1 MGESNKAIFL
11 SYASQD
17 AEAAKRICET
27 LRQGGIEVWLDQSE
41 LRGGDAWDHQIRQ
54 QIRDC
59 ALFIPIISMNTASR
73 QEGYFRLEWDLADQR
88 THKIA
93 RNRPFI
99 IPVCLDAT
107 SNAGADVPESFQRVQ
122 WTRLPGGEAPA
133 AFVQRVSRL
142 LSPEERPALAE
153 AAPTGSAVGQ
163 APSPHQ
169 SPHQSRHESRRLRAV
184 ALLIALV
191 LLLVGGYVALDKL
204 LLSKHTAPPAAP
216 AAQSTVAAPSAVPE
230 KSIAV
235 LPFVDMSEKK
245 DQEYFSDGLS
255 EELIDLLAKTQGLE
269 VIARTSSFY
278 FKGKQVTI
286 GEIAKTLNV
295 ANVMEG
301 SVRKAGNT
309 IRVTAQLIR
318 ASDGVHIWS
327 ETYDRDLKDVFKVQ
341 DEIAQGVVQKLK
353 LTLLPVAGAVSVRT
367 VNAEAHGLYLQGRYF
382 KDRDTSADLAKA
394 NDCFKRALVLD
405 PTYAPAWA
413 GIATVATR
421 QVANGYITLAKALA
435 VTREAASK
443 ALELDP
449 KNGEAYGALGI
460 AHMMAHEW
468 AQADATLASARE
480 IDPTDSSVFMISGVL
495 ARGLGRDQDA
505 IALFRQA
512 LEHDPINLVA
522 RRYFARTLSFAG
534 RLAEAEAEIRQVLD
548 TNPAQPGAQYD
559 LGRILVAKGQIDAA
573 GAAFEAE
580 TDDGWK
586 RIGLP
591 LKFHALRRA
600 AEADAA
606 LASLLSKSDGAEFQL
621 AETYADFGDAAQAFK
636 WLDVAAERDLGIIW
650 LHNNPLFK
658 GLTSDPRYAV
668 LLRKLNMLE

>member
-1 MGESNKAIFL
+1 MGESNKAVFL
-11 SYASQD
+11 SYASED
-17 AEAAKRICET
+17 ADAAKRICET
-27 LRQGGIEVWLDQSE
+27 LRRVGIEVWLDQSE
-41 LRGGDAWDHQIRQ
+41 LRGGDAWDQQIRH

-59 ALFIPIISMNTASR
+59 ALFIPIISTNTASR
-73 QEGYFRLEWDLADQR
+73 PEGYFRLEWDLADQR
-88 THKIA
+88 THQIA

-107 SNAGADVPESFQRVQ
+107 PNAGADVPESFQRVQ
-122 WTRLPGGEAPA
+122 WTRLPGGEASE
-133 AFVQRVSRL
+133 AFVERISRL
-142 LSPEERPALAE
+142 LSPGEGTPRAHQAP
-153 AAPTGSAVGQ
+153 PTGSTAGQ
-163 APSPHQ
+163 PRAPHP
-169 SPHQSRHESRRLRAV
+169 PRRARLA
-184 ALLIALV
+184 ALFIVLIFA
-191 LLLVGGYVALDKL
+191 LVGGYVALDKL
-204 LLSKHTAPPAAP
+204 VLSKPAVPPATPIAP
-216 AAQSTVAAPSAVPE
+216 ATAASKAVPQ

-301 SVRKAGNT
+301 SVRKSGNT

-353 LTLLPVAGAVSVRT
+353 LTLLPVTNAVSART

-382 KDRDTSADLAKA
+382 KDRDTSEDLAKA
-394 NDCFKRALVLD
+394 NDCFKRALALD

-421 QVANGYITLAKALA
+421 QVANGYITMAKALD
-435 VTREAASK
+435 VTREATSK

-449 KNGEAYGALGI
+449 KNGEAYAALGI

-480 IDPTDSSVFMISGVL
+480 IDPTDSGVFMISGVL
-495 ARGLGRDQDA
+495 ARGLGRDEDA

-512 LEHDPINLVA
+512 LEHDPLNLLA

-548 TNPAQPGAQYD
+548 TNPAQPGAHYD
-559 LGRILVAKGQIDAA
+559 LGRILMAKGQIDAA
-573 GAAFEAE
+573 LAAFEAE
-580 TDDGWK
+580 PNASWK
-586 RIGLP
+586 GFGLP
-591 LKFHALRRA
+591 LSYHAQRRT
-600 AEADAA
+600 AEANAA
-606 LASLLSKSDGAEFQL
+606 FATLLSNSAGAEFQV
-621 AETYADFGDAAQAFK
+621 AEIYSDFGDADQAFK
-636 WLDVAAERDLGIIW
+636 WLGAAVERDLGIIW
-650 LHNNPLFK
+650 LHNDPLFK
-658 GLTSDPRYAV
+658 GLTHDPRYAMV
-668 LLRKLNMLE
+668 LRKLKMAE

>member
-1 MGESNKAIFL
+1 MGESNNAVFL

-17 AEAAKRICET
+17 AEAAKRICEA
-27 LRQGGIEVWLDQSE
+27 LRRGGVEVWLDQSE
-41 LRGGDAWDHQIRQ
+41 LRGGDAWDQRIRQ

-59 ALFIPIISMNTASR
+59 ALFIPIISINTASR
-73 QEGYFRLEWDLADQR
+73 HEGYFRLEWDLADQR

-107 SNAGADVPESFQRVQ
+107 LADGADVPDSFQRVQ

-133 AFVQRVSRL
+133 VFVERVSKL
-142 LSPEERPALAE
+142 LSPGEPSPLAEGAPTSSTAGQPPAL
-153 AAPTGSAVGQ
+153 SV
-163 APSPHQ
+163 
-169 SPHQSRHESRRLRAV
+169 SRRPKSV

-191 LLLVGGYVALDKL
+191 LLLVGGYVVLDTRV
-204 LLSKHTAPPAAP
+204 LSKHAAPTATPTAPATA
-216 AAQSTVAAPSAVPE
+216 AAPSAVPE

-235 LPFVDMSEKK
+235 LPFVDMSEKR

-286 GEIAKTLNV
+286 AEIAKTLNV

-341 DEIAQGVVQKLK
+341 DEIALGVVQKLR
-353 LTLLPVAGAVSVRT
+353 LTLLPAITAASART

-382 KDRDTSADLAKA
+382 KDRDTSEDLAKA
-394 NDCFKRALVLD
+394 NDCFKRALALD
-405 PTYAPAWA
+405 ATYAPAWA

-421 QVANGYITLAKALA
+421 QVANGYITLVNGLA
-435 VTREAASK
+435 VTRQATSK

-449 KNGEAYGALGI
+449 KNGEAYAALGI

-495 ARGLGRDQDA
+495 ARGLGRDNDA

-512 LEHDPINLVA
+512 LEHDPLNLLA

-548 TNPAQPGAQYD
+548 TNSAQPGAHYD
-559 LGRILVAKGQIDAA
+559 LGRILLAKGQIDAA
-573 GAAFEAE
+573 HAAFEAE
-580 TDDGWK
+580 PNASWK
-586 RIGLP
+586 GFGLP
-591 LKFHALRRA
+591 LSYRAQRRT
-600 AEADAA
+600 AEANAA
-606 LASLLSKSDGAEFQL
+606 FATLLSNSAGAEFQV
-621 AETYADFGDAAQAFK
+621 AETYADFGDADQAFK
-636 WLDVAAERDLGIIW
+636 WLGAAVEHDLGIIW
-650 LHNNPLFK
+650 LHNDPLFK
-658 GLTSDPRYAV
+658 GLTHDRRYAMV
-668 LLRKLNMLE
+668 LRNLKMAQ

>member
-1 MGESNKAIFL
+1 MGESNKAVFL

-17 AEAAKRICET
+17 AAAAMRLCEA
-27 LRQGGIEVWLDQSE
+27 LRRGGLEVWLDQSE
-41 LRGGDAWDHQIRQ
+41 LRGGDAWDQRIRQ
-54 QIRDC
+54 QIREC
-59 ALFIPIISMNTASR
+59 TLFVPIISINTASR
-73 QEGYFRLEWDLADQR
+73 PEGYFRLEWDLADQR

-107 SNAGADVPESFQRVQ
+107 PNAGADVPESFQRVH

-133 AFVQRVSRL
+133 TFVERISRL
-142 LSPEERPALAE
+142 LSPGE
-153 AAPTGSAVGQ
+153 
-163 APSPHQ
+163 PSPLANDVPVGATTHQ
-169 SPHQSRHESRRLRAV
+169 PPAPNQRRRPKSV
-184 ALLIALV
+184 ALLIALG
-191 LLLVGGYVALDKL
+191 LFLVGSFVVLDRL
-204 LLSKHTAPPAAP
+204 VLSKRDAP
-216 AAQSTVAAPSAVPE
+216 ASATPIARGSAAVPSAVAE

-235 LPFVDMSEKK
+235 LPFVDMSERK

-286 GEIAKTLNV
+286 AEIAKTLNV

-318 ASDGVHIWS
+318 ASDGVHLWS

-341 DEIAQGVVQKLK
+341 DEIAQGVVQKLR
-353 LTLLPVAGAVSVRT
+353 LTLLPVISTASART
-367 VNAEAHGLYLQGRYF
+367 VNSEAHSLYLQGRYF
-382 KDRDTSADLAKA
+382 QNRDTGEDLAKA
-394 NDCFKRALVLD
+394 NDYFKRALALD
-405 PTYAPAWA
+405 ATYAPAWA

-421 QVANGYITLAKALA
+421 QVANGHITMAKALV

-449 KNGEAYGALGI
+449 KNGEANAALGI

-468 AQADATLASARE
+468 AQAEATLASARE

-495 ARGLGRDQDA
+495 ARGLGRDDDA

-512 LEHDPINLVA
+512 LEHDPLNLVA

-548 TNPAQPGAQYD
+548 TNSAQPGAQYD

-580 TDDGWK
+580 TDEGWK

-591 LKFHALRRA
+591 LSYHALHRT
-600 AEADAA
+600 AEANAA
-606 LASLLSKSDGAEFQL
+606 FAILLSKSAGAEFQL
-621 AETYADFGDAAQAFK
+621 AETYAAFGDADQSFK
-636 WLDVAAERDLGIIW
+636 WLEAASQLDLGIIW
-650 LHNNPLFK
+650 LHNDPLFK
-658 GLTSDPRYAV
+658 DLTRDPRYTV
-668 LLRKLNMLE
+668 VLRKLKMAQ

>member
-1 MGESNKAIFL
+1 MGESNKAVFL

-17 AEAAKRICET
+17 AEAARRICET
-27 LRQGGIEVWLDQSE
+27 LRQGGVEVWLDQSE
-41 LRGGDAWDHQIRQ
+41 LRGGDAWDQHIRQ

-59 ALFIPIISMNTASR
+59 ALFIPIISINTAAR

-88 THKIA
+88 THKIS

-99 IPVCLDAT
+99 VPVCLDAT
-107 SNAGADVPESFQRVQ
+107 PNAGADVPESFQRVQ
-122 WTRLPGGEAPA
+122 WTRLPGGEAPT
-133 AFVQRVSRL
+133 AFVERVSRL
-142 LSPEERPALAE
+142 LSPGERSPLAQ
-153 AAPTGSAVGQ
+153 AAPGGSAAVQ
-163 APSPHQ
+163 PPATQ
-169 SPHQSRHESRRLRAV
+169 RSRRPRSA
-184 ALLIALV
+184 ALLIVLV

-204 LLSKHTAPPAAP
+204 LLSKHAAP
-216 AAQSTVAAPSAVPE
+216 AATSPAQAAAAPSAVPE

-278 FKGKQVTI
+278 FKGKQATI

-353 LTLLPVAGAVSVRT
+353 LTLLPVATAASVRT

-382 KDRDTSADLAKA
+382 QNRDTNEDLAKA
-394 NDCFKRALVLD
+394 NDCFKRALALD
-405 PTYAPAWA
+405 ATYAPAWA

-421 QVANGYITLAKALA
+421 QVANGYMTLAKGLT
-435 VTREAASK
+435 VTRDAAFK
-443 ALELDP
+443 AIELDP
-449 KNGEAYGALGI
+449 KNGEAYAALGI
-460 AHMMAHEW
+460 VHMMAHEW
-468 AQADATLASARE
+468 PQADATLSSARE
-480 IDPTDSSVFMISGVL
+480 IDPTDSSVFMISAVL
-495 ARGLGRDQDA
+495 ARGLGRDEDA

-512 LEHDPINLVA
+512 LEHDPLNLLA

-534 RLAEAEAEIRQVLD
+534 RLTEAESEIRQVLD
-548 TNPAQPGAQYD
+548 TNPAQPGAHYD
-559 LGRILVAKGQIDAA
+559 LGRILIAKGQMDAA

-580 TDDGWK
+580 TDASWK
-586 RIGLP
+586 RLGLP
-591 LKFHALRRA
+591 LSYHAQHRTV
-600 AEADAA
+600 EADAA
-606 LASLLSKSDGAEFQL
+606 FAALLSKPAGAEFQV
-621 AETYADFGDAAQAFK
+621 AETYADFGNADQAFK
-636 WLDVAAERDLGIIW
+636 WLDVAVERDLGIIW

-658 GLTSDPRYAV
+658 GLTHDPRYAMV
-668 LLRKLNMLE
+668 LRNLKMAE

>member
-1 MGESNKAIFL
+1 MGESNRAVFL

-17 AEAAKRICET
+17 AEAAKHLCEAM
-27 LRQGGIEVWLDQSE
+27 RRGGIEVWLDQSE
-41 LRGGDAWDHQIRQ
+41 LRGGDAWDQRIRR

-73 QEGYFRLEWDLADQR
+73 PEGYFRLEWDLADQR
-88 THKIA
+88 THMIA

-107 SNAGADVPESFQRVQ
+107 PGAGADVPESFQRVQ
-122 WTRLPGGEAPA
+122 WTRLPGGEASA
-133 AFVQRVSRL
+133 AFVARLSQL
-142 LSPEERPALAE
+142 LSAGEGAPLAQPS
-153 AAPTGSAVGQ
+153 PTGSTADQ
-163 APSPHQ
+163 APAP
-169 SPHQSRHESRRLRAV
+169 RRSRRPNWV
-184 ALLIALV
+184 ALSIVLV
-191 LLLVGGYVALDKL
+191 LVLVGGYVALDKL
-204 LLSKHTAPPAAP
+204 VLSKPASPQATPIAP
-216 AAQSTVAAPSAVPE
+216 ATAAPSAIPE

-245 DQEYFSDGLS
+245 DQEYFSDGLT

-278 FKGKQVTI
+278 FKGRQATI

-301 SVRKAGNT
+301 SVRKAGGT

-341 DEIAQGVVQKLK
+341 DEIALGVVQKLR
-353 LTLLPVAGAVSVRT
+353 LTLLPTAAASART

-382 KDRDTSADLAKA
+382 KDRDTREDLAKA
-394 NDCFKRALVLD
+394 NDCFKRALALD
-405 PTYAPAWA
+405 ATYAPAWA

-421 QVANGYITLAKALA
+421 QVANGYISLAKALA
-435 VTREAASK
+435 VTREATSK

-449 KNGEAYGALGI
+449 KNGEAYAALGI

-468 AQADATLASARE
+468 AQADATLAGARE
-480 IDPTDSSVFMISGVL
+480 IDPTDSSVFMISAVL
-495 ARGLGRDQDA
+495 ARGVGRDEDA

-512 LEHDPINLVA
+512 LEHDPLNLLA

-534 RLAEAEAEIRQVLD
+534 RLAEAESEIRQVLD
-548 TNPAQPGAQYD
+548 TNPAQPGAHYD
-559 LGRILVAKGQIDAA
+559 LGRILMAKEQIDAA
-573 GAAFEAE
+573 HTAFEAE
-580 TDDGWK
+580 PDASWK
-586 RIGLP
+586 AFGLP
-591 LKFHALRRA
+591 LSYRA
-600 AEADAA
+600 QGRTAEANAA
-606 LASLLSKSDGAEFQL
+606 FASLLSNSAGAEFQV
-621 AETYADFGDAAQAFK
+621 AETYADFGDADQAFK
-636 WLDVAAERDLGIIW
+636 WLGAAVERDLGIIW
-650 LHNNPLFK
+650 LHNDPLFK
-658 GLTSDPRYAV
+658 GLTRDRRYATV
-668 LLRKLNMLE
+668 LRNLKMAE

>member
-1 MGESNKAIFL
+1 MGETNKAVFL

-17 AEAAKRICET
+17 AEAAKRICEA
-27 LRQGGIEVWLDQSE
+27 LRRGGIEVWLDQSE
-41 LRGGDAWDHQIRQ
+41 LRGGDAWDQRIRQ
-54 QIRDC
+54 QIREC
-59 ALFIPIISMNTASR
+59 ALFVPIISHNTASR
-73 QEGYFRLEWDLADQR
+73 PEGYFRLEWDLADQR

-99 IPVCLDAT
+99 VPVCLDAT
-107 SNAGADVPESFQRVQ
+107 PNAGADVPESFQRVH
-122 WTRLPGGEAPA
+122 WTHLPGGETPP
-133 AFVQRVSRL
+133 AFVERVSRL
-142 LSPEERPALAE
+142 LAAGKPSPTAKDAPIDATSRP
-153 AAPTGSAVGQ
+153 SA
-163 APSPHQ
+163 APSPRGNPK
-169 SPHQSRHESRRLRAV
+169 SV
-184 ALLIALV
+184 ALLIALA
-191 LLLVGGYVALDKL
+191 LLLVGSYVTFDRLGLAKRPA
-204 LLSKHTAPPAAP
+204 SAAAPPVP
-216 AAQSTVAAPSAVPE
+216 ASAAAPSRAPE

-286 GEIAKTLNV
+286 AEIAKTLNV

-353 LTLLPVAGAVSVRT
+353 LTLLPVVSAASART

-382 KDRDTSADLAKA
+382 KDRDTPEDLTKA
-394 NDCFKRALVLD
+394 NDYFKRALALD
-405 PTYAPAWA
+405 ATYAPAWA

-421 QVANGYITLAKALA
+421 QAANGNITLAHALA
-435 VTREAASK
+435 DSREAASK
-443 ALELDP
+443 AIQLDP
-449 KNGEAYGALGI
+449 KNGEAYAALGFT
-460 AHMMAHEW
+460 HMMAHEW
-468 AQADATLASARE
+468 AQADTTLASARE
-480 IDPTDSSVFMISGVL
+480 IDPTDSSVFMISAVL
-495 ARGLGRDQDA
+495 ARGLGRDDDA

-522 RRYFARTLSFAG
+522 RRYFARTLFFAG

-548 TNPAQPGAQYD
+548 ANPAQPGAHYD
-559 LGRILVAKGQIDAA
+559 LGRILTAKGQTEAA

-580 TDDGWK
+580 TDEGWK

-591 LKFHALRRA
+591 LGYYALHRI
-600 AEADAA
+600 ADANA
-606 LASLLSKSDGAEFQL
+606 AFAILLSKSGGAEFQV
-621 AETYADFGDAAQAFK
+621 AETYADFGNADQAFK
-636 WLDVAAERDLGIIW
+636 WLDAAVTLDLGIIW
-650 LHNNPLFK
+650 LHNDPLFK
-658 GLTSDPRYAV
+658 DLTRDPRYAMV
-668 LLRKLNMLE
+668 LRKLKMAQ

>member
-1 MGESNKAIFL
+1 MGESNKAVFL

-17 AEAAKRICET
+17 AEAAMRLCEA
-27 LRQGGIEVWLDQSE
+27 LRRGGIEVWLDQSE
-41 LRGGDAWDHQIRQ
+41 LRGGDAWDQRIRQ
-54 QIRDC
+54 QIREC
-59 ALFIPIISMNTASR
+59 ALFVPIISINTASR
-73 QEGYFRLEWDLADQR
+73 PEGYFRLEWDLADQR

-107 SNAGADVPESFQRVQ
+107 PNAGADVPESFQRVH

-133 AFVQRVSRL
+133 SFVERISRL
-142 LSPEERPALAE
+142 LSPGEPSAPLANDVPVGAATGQRSAPNQRRRPK
-153 AAPTGSAVGQ
+153 S
-163 APSPHQ
+163 
-169 SPHQSRHESRRLRAV
+169 V
-184 ALLIALV
+184 ALLITLGVLVVGSYVVLDRLV
-191 LLLVGGYVALDKL
+191 L
-204 LLSKHTAPPAAP
+204 SKRDAP
-216 AAQSTVAAPSAVPE
+216 ASATPTARTSAAVPGTAPE

-235 LPFVDMSEKK
+235 LPFVDMSERK

-286 GEIAKTLNV
+286 AEIAKTLNV

-353 LTLLPVAGAVSVRT
+353 LTLLPVMSAASART
-367 VNAEAHGLYLQGRYF
+367 VNSEAHSLYLQGRYF
-382 KDRDTSADLAKA
+382 QNRDTGEDLAKA
-394 NDCFKRALVLD
+394 NDYFKRALALD
-405 PTYAPAWA
+405 ATYAPAWA

-421 QVANGYITLAKALA
+421 QVANGHITMAKALA

-443 ALELDP
+443 AIELDP
-449 KNGEAYGALGI
+449 KSGEANAALGI

-468 AQADATLASARE
+468 AQADATLAGARE

-495 ARGLGRDQDA
+495 ARGLGRDDDA

-559 LGRILVAKGQIDAA
+559 LGRILVARGRIDAA
-573 GAAFEAE
+573 GTAFAAE
-580 TDDGWK
+580 TDEGWK

-591 LKFHALRRA
+591 LSYYALHRT
-600 AEADAA
+600 AEANAA
-606 LASLLSKSDGAEFQL
+606 FASLLSKSVGAEFQV
-621 AETYADFGDAAQAFK
+621 AETYAVFGDADQSFK
-636 WLDVAAERDLGIIW
+636 WLEAASQLDLGIVW
-650 LHNNPLFK
+650 LHNDPLFK
-658 GLTSDPRYAV
+658 DLTRDPRYSMV
-668 LLRKLNMLE
+668 LRKLKMAQ

>member
-1 MGESNKAIFL
+1 MGESNKAVFL

-17 AEAAKRICET
+17 AAAAMRLCEA
-27 LRQGGIEVWLDQSE
+27 LRRGGLEVWLDQSE
-41 LRGGDAWDHQIRQ
+41 LRGGDAWDQRIRQ
-54 QIRDC
+54 QIREC
-59 ALFIPIISMNTASR
+59 TLFVPIISINTASR
-73 QEGYFRLEWDLADQR
+73 PEGYFRLEWDLADQR

-107 SNAGADVPESFQRVQ
+107 PNAGADVPESFQRVH
-122 WTRLPGGEAPA
+122 WTRLPGGEAQA
-133 AFVQRVSRL
+133 TFVERISRL
-142 LSPEERPALAE
+142 LSPGE
-153 AAPTGSAVGQ
+153 
-163 APSPHQ
+163 PSPLANDVPVGATTHQ
-169 SPHQSRHESRRLRAV
+169 PPAPNQQRRPKSV
-184 ALLIALV
+184 ALLIALG
-191 LLLVGGYVALDKL
+191 LFLVGSFVVLDRL
-204 LLSKHTAPPAAP
+204 VLSKRDAP
-216 AAQSTVAAPSAVPE
+216 ASATPIARASAALPSAVAE

-235 LPFVDMSEKK
+235 LPFVDMSERK

-286 GEIAKTLNV
+286 AEIAKTLNV

-318 ASDGVHIWS
+318 ASDGVHLWS

-341 DEIAQGVVQKLK
+341 DEIALGVVQKLR
-353 LTLLPVAGAVSVRT
+353 LTLLPVISTASART
-367 VNAEAHGLYLQGRYF
+367 VNSEAHSLYLQGRYF
-382 KDRDTSADLAKA
+382 QNRDTGEDLAKA
-394 NDCFKRALVLD
+394 NDYFKRALALD
-405 PTYAPAWA
+405 ATYAPAWA

-421 QVANGYITLAKALA
+421 QVANGHITMAKALV

-449 KNGEAYGALGI
+449 KNGEANAALGI

-468 AQADATLASARE
+468 AQAEATLASARE

-495 ARGLGRDQDA
+495 ARGLGRDDDA

-512 LEHDPINLVA
+512 LEHDPLNLVA

-548 TNPAQPGAQYD
+548 TNSAQPGAQYD

-580 TDDGWK
+580 TDEGWK

-591 LKFHALRRA
+591 LSYHALHRT
-600 AEADAA
+600 AEANAA
-606 LASLLSKSDGAEFQL
+606 FAILLSKSAGAEFQL
-621 AETYADFGDAAQAFK
+621 AETYAAFGDADQSFK
-636 WLDVAAERDLGIIW
+636 WLEAASQLDLGIIW
-650 LHNNPLFK
+650 LHNDPLFK
-658 GLTSDPRYAV
+658 DLTRDPRYTV
-668 LLRKLNMLE
+668 VLRKLKMAQ

>member
-1 MGESNKAIFL
+1 MGESNKAVFL

-17 AEAAKRICET
+17 AAAAMRLCEA
-27 LRQGGIEVWLDQSE
+27 LRRGGLEVWLDQSE
-41 LRGGDAWDHQIRQ
+41 LRGGDAWDQRIRQ
-54 QIRDC
+54 QIREC
-59 ALFIPIISMNTASR
+59 TLFVPIISINTASR
-73 QEGYFRLEWDLADQR
+73 PEGYFRLEWDLADQR

-107 SNAGADVPESFQRVQ
+107 PNAGADVPESFQRVH

-133 AFVQRVSRL
+133 TFVERISRL
-142 LSPEERPALAE
+142 LSPGE
-153 AAPTGSAVGQ
+153 
-163 APSPHQ
+163 PSPLANDVPVGATTHQ
-169 SPHQSRHESRRLRAV
+169 PPAPNQRRRPKSV
-184 ALLIALV
+184 ALLIALG
-191 LLLVGGYVALDKL
+191 LLLVGSFVVLDRL
-204 LLSKHTAPPAAP
+204 VLSKRDAP
-216 AAQSTVAAPSAVPE
+216 ASATPIARASAAVPSAVAE

-235 LPFVDMSEKK
+235 LPFVDMSERK

-286 GEIAKTLNV
+286 AEIAKTLNV

-318 ASDGVHIWS
+318 ASDGVHLWS

-341 DEIAQGVVQKLK
+341 DEIAQGVVRKLR
-353 LTLLPVAGAVSVRT
+353 LTLLPVISTASART
-367 VNAEAHGLYLQGRYF
+367 VNSEAHSLYLQGRYF
-382 KDRDTSADLAKA
+382 QNRDTGEDLAKA
-394 NDCFKRALVLD
+394 NDYFKRALALD
-405 PTYAPAWA
+405 ATYAPAWA

-421 QVANGYITLAKALA
+421 QVANGHITMAKALV

-449 KNGEAYGALGI
+449 KNGEANAALGI

-468 AQADATLASARE
+468 AQAEATLASARE

-495 ARGLGRDQDA
+495 ARGLGRDDDA

-512 LEHDPINLVA
+512 LEHDPLNLVA

-548 TNPAQPGAQYD
+548 TNSAQPGAQYD

-580 TDDGWK
+580 TDEGWK

-591 LKFHALRRA
+591 LSYHALHRT
-600 AEADAA
+600 AEANAA
-606 LASLLSKSDGAEFQL
+606 FAILLSKSAGAEFQL
-621 AETYADFGDAAQAFK
+621 AETYADFGDADQSFK
-636 WLDVAAERDLGIIW
+636 WLEAASQLDLGIIW
-650 LHNNPLFK
+650 LHNDPLFK
-658 GLTSDPRYAV
+658 DLTRDPRYTV
-668 LLRKLNMLE
+668 VLRKLKMAQ

>member
-1 MGESNKAIFL
+1 MGESNQAVFL

-17 AEAAKRICET
+17 ADAAKRICET

-41 LRGGDAWDHQIRQ
+41 LRGGDAWDQRIRQ

-59 ALFIPIISMNTASR
+59 ALFIPIISLNTASR
-73 QEGYFRLEWDLADQR
+73 PEGYFRLEWDLADQR

-107 SNAGADVPESFQRVQ
+107 PDAGADVPESFQRVQ
-122 WTRLPGGEAPA
+122 WTRLPDGEASA
-133 AFVQRVSRL
+133 AFVERVLQLLYPGQR
-142 LSPEERPALAE
+142 SPLAHQPPA
-153 AAPTGSAVGQ
+153 TGSTAGQ
-163 APSPHQ
+163 APAPYQ
-169 SPHQSRHESRRLRAV
+169 PRRPRLV
-184 ALLIALV
+184 ALFIVSV
-191 LLLVGGYVALDKL
+191 LLLVGGYIALDKL
-204 LLSKHTAPPAAP
+204 VLSKPAVPPATPIAP
-216 AAQSTVAAPSAVPE
+216 ATAAAPNAVPE

-245 DQEYFSDGLS
+245 DQEYFSDGLT

-278 FKGKQVTI
+278 FKGKQATI

-301 SVRKAGNT
+301 SVRKSGNT

-341 DEIAQGVVQKLK
+341 DEIALGVVQRLK
-353 LTLLPVAGAVSVRT
+353 LTLLPAITPALART

-394 NDCFKRALVLD
+394 NDCFKRALALD
-405 PTYAPAWA
+405 ATYAPAWA

-435 VTREAASK
+435 VTREATSK

-449 KNGEAYGALGI
+449 KNGEAYAALGI

-480 IDPTDSSVFMISGVL
+480 IDPTDSSVFMISAVL
-495 ARGLGRDQDA
+495 ARGLGRDEDA

-512 LEHDPINLVA
+512 LEHDPLNLLA

-548 TNPAQPGAQYD
+548 TNPAQPGAHYD
-559 LGRILVAKGQIDAA
+559 LGRILMAKGQIDAA
-573 GAAFEAE
+573 HAAFEAE
-580 TDDGWK
+580 PDASWK
-586 RIGLP
+586 AFGLP
-591 LKFHALRRA
+591 LSYRA
-600 AEADAA
+600 QGRSAEANAA
-606 LASLLSKSDGAEFQL
+606 FARLLSNSAGAEFQV
-621 AETYADFGDAAQAFK
+621 AETYADFGDADQAFK
-636 WLDVAAERDLGIIW
+636 WLGAAVERDLGIIW
-650 LHNNPLFK
+650 LHNDPLFK
-658 GLTSDPRYAV
+658 GLTLDRRYATV
-668 LLRKLNMLE
+668 LRNLKMAE

>member
-1 MGESNKAIFL
+1 MGESNKAVFL

-27 LRQGGIEVWLDQSE
+27 LRRGGIEVWLDQSE
-41 LRGGDAWDHQIRQ
+41 LRGGDAWDQQIRQ

-59 ALFIPIISMNTASR
+59 ALFIAIISVNTASR
-73 QEGYFRLEWDLADQR
+73 HEGYFRLEWDLADQR
-88 THKIA
+88 THKIS

-107 SNAGADVPESFQRVQ
+107 PNADADVPESFQRVQ

-133 AFVQRVSRL
+133 AFVERVSRL
-142 LSPEERPALAE
+142 LSPVEPSPVAE
-153 AAPTGSAVGQ
+153 AAPTGAAAGRPPT
-163 APSPHQ
+163 A
-169 SPHQSRHESRRLRAV
+169 HQSRRPRPV

-204 LLSKHTAPPAAP
+204 VLSKRATPAAMP
-216 AAQSTVAAPSAVPE
+216 AAQATAAAPRAVPE

-235 LPFVDMSEKK
+235 LPFVDMSERK

-286 GEIAKTLNV
+286 AEIAKTLNV

-318 ASDGVHIWS
+318 ANDGVHLWS
-327 ETYDRDLKDVFKVQ
+327 ETYDRDLRDVFKVQ

-353 LTLLPVAGAVSVRT
+353 LTLLPAITPASART

-382 KDRDTSADLAKA
+382 KDRDTSEDLAKA
-394 NDCFKRALVLD
+394 DDCFKRALALD
-405 PTYAPAWA
+405 ATYAPAWA
-413 GIATVATR
+413 GIATVAVR
-421 QVANGYITLAKALA
+421 QVANGYITLANGLA
-435 VTREAASK
+435 VTRQATSK

-449 KNGEAYGALGI
+449 KNGEAYAALGL

-468 AQADATLASARE
+468 SQADATLASARE
-480 IDPTDSSVFMISGVL
+480 IDPTDSTVFMTSGVL
-495 ARGLGRDQDA
+495 ARGLGRDDEA

-512 LEHDPINLVA
+512 LEHDPLNLLA
-522 RRYFARTLSFAG
+522 RRYYARTLSFAG

-548 TNPAQPGAQYD
+548 TNSAQPGAHYD
-559 LGRILVAKGQIDAA
+559 LGRILLAKGQIDAA
-573 GAAFEAE
+573 HAAFEAE
-580 TDDGWK
+580 PSASWK
-586 RIGLP
+586 GFGLP
-591 LKFHALRRA
+591 LSYRAQRRT
-600 AEADAA
+600 AEANAA
-606 LASLLSKSDGAEFQL
+606 FATLLSNSAGAEFQV
-621 AETYADFGDAAQAFK
+621 AETYADFGDADQAFK
-636 WLDVAAERDLGIIW
+636 WLGAAVEHDLGIIW
-650 LHNNPLFK
+650 LHNDPLFK
-658 GLTSDPRYAV
+658 GLTHDRRYAV
-668 LLRKLNMLE
+668 VLRNLKMAE